1 MSDFFNKSPQADDED
16 FEAEVTRKTKA
27 MTREVEKMILMQK
40 AKEMGCD
47 VVVDGDLRTAEM
59 LQNKMEKLTHKEKAS
74 KMEGVVLDGTDKVIM
89 DVLEEMEK
97 KTRDEVQGD
106 TSFGSLKELLK
117 KVDDENDEN
126 DDDDDDDDDE
136 LHFSDDDDTKDDDND
151 TKDDDNDT
159 KDDDDNDM
167 VSIVYTTAD
176 GRVSIQK
183 MSREDAAVLVPA
195 QQALVE
201 AYTKASDNA
210 LEQGCSPREA
220 IEAGRV
226 AQVSARESLDPTIL
240 ERMRR
245 CPVRQGAL
253 QTRPIPGPEADSLDD
268 MDESGPVGTLI
279 QHTGEPSFG
288 GIFSH
293 GGNRNAAD
301 DAFHPLCGR
310 ICTRS
315 EMTTPFEEL
324 HHSPWM
330 EMLSTSGY
338 LADETTTTEQK
349 EAAAFYKTLADGFF
363 FHGEWSGG
371 KTKWRTAEDWKDN
384 YKPTIVFDVEHF
396 PTSKS
401 IPLLCIH
408 RAAHDLSK
416 ARHVELEECAS
427 YNEAVKIGA
436 STFWVLPQSRTP
448 VTMECA
454 LAYCLAGKE
463 AYADACQRRVDI
475 RRLPFI
481 FCDALNH
488 YNKWSTPDDGKPESF
503 NDVVRS
509 DFDPAKRH
517 RRALL
522 RAKGTE
528 TPIGIPM
535 SFAVQVAGV
544 PGYRREQCAL
554 DEIGPN
560 SDLASTV
567 EGWAHTLACRFIYEA
582 RNGLS
587 EQINAMS
594 RAASLIADEDPPL
607 SNGDIV
613 YLHSLPMPQLNGQLG
628 TVVRLL
634 NSKEKRSNRY
644 VVRIGPEA
652 DEPWAGKCF
661 AIPWLFLGRAHLLC
675 GKDRFKGKFSSS
687 FGMHLSEDVG
697 LRDGWTTFSGMDT
710 LTEMTRFD
718 QLLYIDGFVEYL
730 SLNPKLIFFFHRRGH
745 DDKNFDAIVAMS
757 HESEYETRGNYRWI
771 AFRGKAVIKGF
782 GETDDQVAHRLSLMG
797 SPQHQICECCKTP
810 ISLDSSDTEADRTA
824 VPLVCGHIFHES
836 CLAPFFTILGRGACP
851 ICDTVSSNI
860 FGCGSKCYSCEGFEF
875 EPPLVK
881 LPRYYMGKLT
891 EENSVGF
898 EAVDDDNSIAVDAAD
913 TPPPPTP
920 PPPQPQPTPAAKPPP
935 KRKDPKPKK
944 TETPGASTSNHSFPV
959 ADLPSLGPAPLT
971 SEEMRAI
978 HEEREA
984 EQRRQA
990 AYRRAVEREQI
1001 ARERWQKAENEAAK
1015 AAAAEARR
1023 LPDAHGPKDGVAGSR
1038 RVKTAEEAAKHA
1050 FWTSPEGKQLRWDW
1064 DQALR
1069 EKQECEAEKRR
1080 AAEAKERAKKNRT
1093 KEDIAEQK
1101 YAWYKHVDQKPEA
1114 LSLADAAARRLT
1126 ARNLGKL
1133 NSSGA
1138 GPSTAFGD
1146 ADAESMFGGA
1156 ESVATHAWEV
1166 DFTQHALYRMG
1177 HRSISKIDVQRCL
1190 KHGNKHRQRDGRMAH
1205 LHPCWSQGIRLV
1217 VITESDLVTI
1227 VTAFDKDNNL

>member
-47 VVVDGDLRTAEM
+47 VVADGDLRTAEM

-117 KVDDENDEN
+117 KVDDEND
-126 DDDDDDDDDE
+126 DDDDDE
-136 LHFSDDDDTKDDDND
+136 LHFSDDDND

-159 KDDDDNDM
+159 KNHDGDDDTKDDKTM
-167 VSIVYTTAD
+167 VNIVYTTAD
-176 GRVSIQK
+176 GGVSVQK
-183 MSREDAAVLVPA
+183 MSRQDAVVLVPA
-195 QQALVE
+195 QQALVDV
-201 AYTKASDNA
+201 YTKASDNA
-210 LEQGCSPREA
+210 LQQGCSPSEA
-220 IEAGRV
+220 LEAGRV
-226 AQVSARESLDPTIL
+226 AQVSARKSLDPDIL

-245 CPVRQGAL
+245 CPVRYGAL
-253 QTRPIPGPEADSLDD
+253 ETRPVPGPEADSLDD
-268 MDESGPVGTLI
+268 MDKSGPVGTLI
-279 QHTGEPSFG
+279 LHTVESTFG

-293 GGNRNAAD
+293 GGNKHAAKG
-301 DAFHPLCGR
+301 ALHPLCGR
-310 ICTRS
+310 TRTLS

-338 LADETTTTEQK
+338 LADEKATTEQT
-349 EAAAFYKTLADGFF
+349 EAAAFYKHLADGFF

-384 YKPTIVFDVEHF
+384 YKPTIVLDVEHF

-408 RAAHDLSK
+408 RAAHESSK

-448 VTMECA
+448 VAMECA

-488 YNKWSTPDDGKPESF
+488 YNKRSTSDDRKLDPF
-503 NDVVRS
+503 NQVVRS

-517 RRALL
+517 RRMFL
-522 RAKGTE
+522 RAMGSE
-528 TPIGIPM
+528 TLIGIPM
-535 SFAVQVAGV
+535 TFAVNSGV

-554 DEIGPN
+554 DELPMN

-582 RNGLS
+582 KNGLS
-587 EQINAMS
+587 EQINALS
-594 RAASLIADEDPPL
+594 REAALKADEDPPL
-607 SNGDIV
+607 SSGDVV
-613 YLHSLPMPQLNGQLG
+613 YLHSLPMPELNGHLG
-628 TVVRLL
+628 TVVRSL
-634 NSKEKRSNRY
+634 NSKEMRSNRY

-661 AIPWLFLGRAHLLC
+661 AISWLFLGRAHLLR
-675 GKDRFKGKFSSS
+675 GKDRFKGKFSPS
-687 FGMHLSEDVG
+687 FGKHLGEDVA
-697 LRDGWTTFSGMDT
+697 LRDGWTTFSEMDT

-730 SLNPKLIFFFHRRGH
+730 TLNPKVIFFFHRRGR
-745 DDKNFDAIVAMS
+745 DDKNFDKIVAMS

-782 GETDDQVAHRLSLMG
+782 GETEDQVAHRLSLMN
-797 SPQHQICECCKTP
+797 SPQHRMCECCKTP

-836 CLAPFFTILGRGACP
+836 CLAPFFEILGRGACP
-851 ICDTVSSNI
+851 ICDTISSNI
-860 FGCGSKCYSCEGFEF
+860 FGCGRRCYSCEGFEF

-881 LPRYYMGKLT
+881 LPQYYMGKLT
-891 EENSVGF
+891 DQNSAAF
-898 EAVDDDNSIAVDAAD
+898 EPVDDDNSIAVDAAD
-913 TPPPPTP
+913 APPPPPHP
-920 PPPQPQPTPAAKPPP
+920 PPHPQRTPAAKPPP

-944 TETPGASTSNHSFPV
+944 TEKPDASTSDHSNPV
-959 ADLPSLGPAPLT
+959 ANLPSLGPAPLT
-971 SEEMRAI
+971 SEQMRAI
-978 HEEREA
+978 YEEREA
-984 EQRRQA
+984 EQARQD
-990 AYRRAVEREQI
+990 AYRRAVDREQI

-1023 LPDAHGPKDGVAGSR
+1023 LPDAHGPKEGVAGSR

-1050 FWTSPEGKQLRWDW
+1050 FWTSPEGKQLRREW
-1064 DQALR
+1064 DQALK
-1069 EKQECEAEKRR
+1069 EKQEFEAQDRR
-1080 AAEAKERAKKNRT
+1080 AEEAKERAKKNPT
-1093 KEDIAEQK
+1093 KEDVDEQK
-1101 YAWYKHVDQKPEA
+1101 YAWFKHVEKKPKA
-1114 LSLADAAARRLT
+1114 PSLFDAAARPLN
-1126 ARNLGKL
+1126 ARTLRKL

-1138 GPSTAFGD
+1138 GPSKNFGD

-1177 HRSISKIDVQRCL
+1177 YRGISELDVQRCV
-1190 KHGNKHRQRDGRMAH
+1190 KHGNKHRQPDGRLAH
-1205 LHPCWSQGIRLV
+1205 LHPCYHMGTRLV
-1217 VITESDLVTI
+1217 VITEADGVKVVTTFDADNDL
-1227 VTAFDKDNNL
+1227 

>member
-1 MSDFFNKSPQADDED
+1 MSDFFNESPQADTED
-16 FEAEVTRKTKA
+16 LKAEVIRKMKAVWKDMEKVNVEAERV
-27 MTREVEKMILMQK
+27 
-40 AKEMGCD
+40 KEE
-47 VVVDGDLRTAEM
+47 AER
-59 LQNKMEKLTHKEKAS
+59 LKEKVS
-74 KMEGVVLDGTDKVIM
+74 V
-89 DVLEEMEK
+89 
-97 KTRDEVQGD
+97 
-106 TSFGSLKELLK
+106 
-117 KVDDENDEN
+117 EN
-126 DDDDDDDDDE
+126 DDDDDDDE

-151 TKDDDNDT
+151 TKDDNNDS
-159 KDDDDNDM
+159 KGDDNDM
-167 VSIVYTTAD
+167 VSCVYETAD
-176 GRVSIQK
+176 GGVYIQK
-183 MSREDAAVLVPA
+183 MSKEDAAVLVPA
-195 QQALVE
+195 QKALVDV
-201 AYTKASDNA
+201 YTEASDNA
-210 LEQGCSPREA
+210 FQQGCSPSEA

-226 AQVSARESLDPTIL
+226 AQASAKESLDLAIL
-240 ERMRR
+240 ERMER
-245 CPVRQGAL
+245 CRVQQGTL
-253 QTRPIPGPEADSLDD
+253 QTRPIAGPEADSLEDIG
-268 MDESGPVGTLI
+268 ESGPVGTLI
-279 QHTGEPSFG
+279 RHTGEPSFG

-301 DAFHPLCGR
+301 AAFHPLCGR
-310 ICTRS
+310 ICTLS

-324 HHSPWM
+324 RHSPWM

-338 LADETTTTEQK
+338 LHDEDTTTEQK
-349 EAAAFYKTLADGFF
+349 QAAAFYKTLADGFL
-363 FHGEWSGG
+363 FHGEWTGSN
-371 KTKWRTAEDWKDN
+371 TKWRTAEDWKDN

-396 PTSKS
+396 PMSKS

-416 ARHVELEECAS
+416 PRHVELEECAS

-436 STFWVLPQSRTP
+436 KTFWVLPQSRTP

-463 AYADACQRRVDI
+463 AYADACQRRADI

-488 YNKWSTPDDGKPESF
+488 YNKYDKTDDGKPELF
-503 NDVVRS
+503 DDVVRS

-517 RRALL
+517 RRMLL

-554 DEIGPN
+554 DAHGPCN
-560 SDLASTV
+560 DLASTV
-567 EGWAHTLACRFIYEA
+567 EGWAHTLACRFVHEA
-582 RNGLS
+582 KNGLP
-587 EQINAMS
+587 EQINALS
-594 RAASLIADEDPPL
+594 REASIKADEEPPL
-607 SNGDIV
+607 SSGDVV
-613 YLHSLPMPQLNGQLG
+613 YLHSLPMTQLNGQLG

-644 VVRIGPEA
+644 VVRIGPGA
-652 DEPWAGKCF
+652 AKQWAGKCF
-661 AIPWLFLGRAHLLC
+661 AIPWLFLGRAHLLQ
-675 GKDRFKGKFSSS
+675 GKDRFKGKFLPS
-687 FGMHLSEDVG
+687 FAMHLSEDVV
-697 LRDGWTTFSGMDT
+697 LRDGWTTFPGMDT
-710 LTEMTRFD
+710 LSEITRFE

-730 SLNPKLIFFFHRRGH
+730 SVNPKIIFFFHRRGH
-745 DDKNFDAIVAMS
+745 DDKNFDAVVAMS

-771 AFRGKAVIKGF
+771 AFQGKAVIKGF
-782 GETDDQVAHRLSLMG
+782 AETHEQVAHRLSLMS

-836 CLAPFFTILGRGACP
+836 CLAPFFEILGRGACP
-851 ICDTVSSNI
+851 ICNTISSNI
-860 FGCGSKCYSCEGFEF
+860 FGCGRQCCSCQGFEF

-881 LPRYYMGKLT
+881 LPQYYMAKLT
-891 EENSVGF
+891 AENGVGF
-898 EAVDDDNSIAVDAAD
+898 EPVDDDNSIAVEAAD
-913 TPPPPTP
+913 TPPPPP
-920 PPPQPQPTPAAKPPP
+920 PQPQPQPTPAAKPPP
-935 KRKDPKPKK
+935 KRKEPKPKK
-944 TETPGASTSNHSFPV
+944 TETPGASTSNHFEAPV
-959 ADLPSLGPAPLT
+959 ADLPSLGPPPPT

-978 HEEREA
+978 HEQREA
-984 EQRRQA
+984 EQSRQA
-990 AYRRAVEREQI
+990 AYRRAVEKEQI
-1001 ARERWQKAENEAAK
+1001 MRERWQKAEKEAAK

-1023 LPDAHGPKDGVAGSR
+1023 LPDAHGPKEGVAGSR

-1050 FWTSPEGKQLRWDW
+1050 FYTSPEGKQLRLDW

-1069 EKQECEAEKRR
+1069 EKQECEARERR
-1080 AAEAKERAKKNRT
+1080 AEEAKKREKKNRT

-1101 YAWYKHVDQKPEA
+1101 YAWYKYVDKKPEA
-1114 LSLADAAARRLT
+1114 LTLADAAARRLT
-1126 ARNLGKL
+1126 ASNLGKL

-1177 HRSISKIDVQRCL
+1177 YRGIETIDVQRCM
-1190 KHGNKHRQRDGRMAH
+1190 KHGNKHRQPDGRMAH
-1205 LHPCWSQGIRLV
+1205 LHPCYNQGIRLV